1 MTCLPTSFPHWEKI
15 TPGDNNSRALP
26 HLPLLSQESCNT
38 QKKLLGREIQVLTQE
53 AVTVDEICAS
63 KFRRPWGVQ
72 KVKGQSLM
80 VSDLPLSS
88 VQSLSH
94 VQLFVNPWT
103 APHQA
108 FLSITNSWSLLKLMS
123 IESVMPSNHLILCHP
138 LLLLPSIFPS
148 IRVFS
153 NESILRI
160 RWPKYRSLSFS
171 ISPSNEYSG
180 LISIRVNWLDL
191 LAVQGT
197 LKSLFQHHSS
207 KAPIFWCSAFFMVQ
221 L

>member
-94 VQLFVNPWT
+94 VQLFATPWT
-103 APHQA
+103 AARQA
-108 FLSITNSWSLLKLMS
+108 SCPLPSPRACSNSCPLGQW
-123 IESVMPSNHLILCHP
+123 CHP
-138 LLLLPSIFPS
+138 TISSSVVPFSSCLQSFPAS
-148 IRVFS
+148 G
-153 NESILRI
+153 
-160 RWPKYRSLSFS
+160 SFPVS
-171 ISPSNEYSG
+171 QFFASG
-180 LISIRVNWLDL
+180 
-191 LAVQGT
+191 G
-197 LKSLFQHHSS
+197 
-207 KAPIFWCSAFFMVQ
+207 
-221 L
+221 